1 MTSTL
6 QPQRSPS
13 TRLAELEAQFNNSAK
28 LIANVGD
35 NADEYDLI
43 DAALKAARDIA
54 YAGGWNWG
62 LGAADLD
69 LLQIAERR
77 SQLIEKRSPAWTAL
91 RAMERL
97 VWTEQNKPALRCSD
111 YPHCEDCQAEVSV
124 REVAGRLLSRAS
136 VEHWPETG
144 RYALPGYGILAGT
157 ANGEGIDEAPHCPI
171 GNDEEADR

>member
-69 LLQIAERR
+69 LLDRREEIAVNRKTEPRVDGSERYGATR
-77 SQLIEKRSPAWTAL
+77 VDGAKQARRLAL
-91 RAMERL
+91 
-97 VWTEQNKPALRCSD
+97 
-111 YPHCEDCQAEVSV
+111 
-124 REVAGRLLSRAS
+124 
-136 VEHWPETG
+136 
-144 RYALPGYGILAGT
+144 
-157 ANGEGIDEAPHCPI
+157 
-171 GNDEEADR
+171 

>member
-91 RAMERL
+91 RAIRIARTAKLRL
-97 VWTEQNKPALRCSD
+97 
-111 YPHCEDCQAEVSV
+111 
-124 REVAGRLLSRAS
+124 AS
-136 VEHWPETG
+136 AKWLG
-144 RYALPGYGILAGT
+144 A
-157 ANGEGIDEAPHCPI
+157 C
-171 GNDEEADR
+171 